1 MTGIGFAQGRLGAV
15 ALLALAPLLASC
27 GHSSS
32 NGSKSAEVGSAAADA
47 QSELQREQ
55 DCASAEWKAA
65 NPGLYYNLCP
75 NNPLR

>member
-1 MTGIGFAQGRLGAV
+1 MTGIGFARARLGAV
-15 ALLALAPLLASC
+15 AFLALAPLLAGC

-32 NGSKSAEVGSAAADA
+32 SSKSAEVGSAAADA
-47 QSELQREQ
+47 QSELRREQ

>member
-15 ALLALAPLLASC
+15 VLLALAPLLAGC

-32 NGSKSAEVGSAAADA
+32 SDKSAEVGSAAADA
-47 QSELQREQ
+47 QSELRREQ
-55 DCASAEWKAA
+55 DCANAEWKAA

>member
-15 ALLALAPLLASC
+15 ALLALAPLLAGC
-27 GHSSS
+27 GHSNS
-32 NGSKSAEVGSAAADA
+32 SKSAEVGSAAADA
-47 QSELQREQ
+47 QSELRREQ
-55 DCASAEWKAA
+55 DCASAQWKAA